1 MRRTWVLAFSICF
14 LFLCTSGSCQ
24 STSNE
29 AQGMQALVVEVRQLR
44 KDLQTS
50 RGYALKAQVLLSRSQ
65 FQQAA
70 VARASERLS
79 DARARVAVAQ
89 KRRQEVAGRA
99 KQFEESMDNTES
111 SPADQKQNQAQ
122 ISAFKLQLENLAT
135 DEQQT
140 QTAETEFNGM
150 EYAYAHITLRSMD
163 RRPSI

>member
-14 LFLCTSGSCQ
+14 LFLCTSGSGQ

-29 AQGMQALVVEVRQLR
+29 AQGMQALVVEGRQLR

-50 RGYALKAQVLLSRSQ
+50 SGYALKAQVLLSRSQ

-70 VARASERLS
+70 V
-79 DARARVAVAQ
+79 ARARVAVAQ

-150 EYAYAHITLRSMD
+150 EYAYAHITLGSMD